1 MNRLSGTALV
11 GFVLGIVVALVGQ
24 EHTRAYL
31 MAGGDATV
39 QGLLNV
45 AVSGVL
51 LSWAFVALAL
61 VGRLFRRR
69 DSILRPRENPKTS
82 HLRNAAEVRVDSPA
96 DVRVLTLTEYT

>member
-1 MNRLSGTALV
+1 MNRLSGTALI

-45 AVSGVL
+45 TVSGVL
-51 LSWAFVALAL
+51 LSLAFVALAL
-61 VGRLFRRR
+61 VGRLFRRVGWLFRCR
-69 DSILRPRENPKTS
+69 DSN
-82 HLRNAAEVRVDSPA
+82 
-96 DVRVLTLTEYT
+96 

>member
-1 MNRLSGTALV
+1 LRKRRKRSGDVNRLSGTALI

-45 AVSGVL
+45 TVSGVL
-51 LSWAFVALAL
+51 LSLAFVALAL
-61 VGRLFRRR
+61 VGRLFRRVGWLFRRR
-69 DSILRPRENPKTS
+69 DSN
-82 HLRNAAEVRVDSPA
+82 
-96 DVRVLTLTEYT
+96 